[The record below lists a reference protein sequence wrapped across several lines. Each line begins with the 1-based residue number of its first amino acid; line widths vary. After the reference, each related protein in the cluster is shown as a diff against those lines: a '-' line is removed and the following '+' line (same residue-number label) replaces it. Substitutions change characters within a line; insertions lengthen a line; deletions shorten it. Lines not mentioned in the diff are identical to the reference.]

1 MYDKANKI
9 LVNPEVRENKQAT
22 DAIVQLDDE
31 AVKRVNKSKNKSEA
45 LIKEFDRISKVYE
58 NAENA
63 IANTIEKM
71 Y

>member
-9 LVNPEVRENKQAT
+9 LVEPEVWENKQAT
-22 DAIVQLDDE
+22 DAITQLDKE
-31 AVKRVNKSKNKSEA
+31 AIERVRKSKNKSEA